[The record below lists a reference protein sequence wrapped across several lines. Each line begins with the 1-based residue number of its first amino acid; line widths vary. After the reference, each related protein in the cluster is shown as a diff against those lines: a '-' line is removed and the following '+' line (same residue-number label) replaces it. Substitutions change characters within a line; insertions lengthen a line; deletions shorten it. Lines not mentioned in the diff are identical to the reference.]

1 MSSKSSFIDSSIDKT
16 EVSSV
21 KAGHSGASNGADI
34 PVKFFISP
42 FRALAYRPLTSRC
55 SQMARGSHFSD
66 TITWTDKCSY
76 CYNSAI
82 YE

>member
-55 SQMARGSHFSD
+55 SQMARGVSTNISKKSSFPQR
-66 TITWTDKCSY
+66 IK
-76 CYNSAI
+76 
-82 YE
+82 